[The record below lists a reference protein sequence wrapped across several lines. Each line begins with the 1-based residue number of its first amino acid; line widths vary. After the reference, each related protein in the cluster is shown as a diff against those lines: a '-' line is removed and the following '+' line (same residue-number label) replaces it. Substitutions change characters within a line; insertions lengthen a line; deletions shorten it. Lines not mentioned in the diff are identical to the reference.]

1 MAAMNVT
8 HFPLLGL
15 EVSFRDLAFEQK
27 LSKYDLPPD
36 FPEALRSPVVTGT
49 VTEFCFTV
57 GLDGRTSTLILVS
70 DTYYDLTEVS
80 FLPN

>member
-1 MAAMNVT
+1 MASMNVI

-27 LSKYDLPPD
+27 LSKYDFPPD
-36 FPEALRSPVVTGT
+36 YPEEFKSSIVTGT

-57 GLDGRTSTLILVS
+57 GLDGRASTLILVS
-70 DTYYDLTEVS
+70 DTYYDLSELA
-80 FLPN
+80 FIPN

>member
-1 MAAMNVT
+1 MASMNVT

-27 LSKYDLPPD
+27 LSKYDFPPD
-36 FPEALRSPVVTGT
+36 YPEEFKSSIVTGT

-57 GLDGRTSTLILVS
+57 GLDGRASTLILVS
-70 DTYYDLTEVS
+70 DTYYDLSELA
-80 FLPN
+80 FIPN